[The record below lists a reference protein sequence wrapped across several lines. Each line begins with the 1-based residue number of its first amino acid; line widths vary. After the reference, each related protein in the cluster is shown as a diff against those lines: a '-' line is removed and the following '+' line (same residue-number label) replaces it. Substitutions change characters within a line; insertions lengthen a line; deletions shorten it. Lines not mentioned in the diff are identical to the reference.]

1 MTEMHRR
8 LRKYRLHRAFALL
21 HIFLLPVT
29 RRILCS
35 RFVSLKLY
43 QFYKLG
49 YYCGL

>member
-1 MTEMHRR
+1 MTEIHR
-8 LRKYRLHRAFALL
+8 LLCKYRLHRIFALL
-21 HIFLLPVT
+21 HILLLPIT

-35 RFVSLKLY
+35 HFVSLRLF